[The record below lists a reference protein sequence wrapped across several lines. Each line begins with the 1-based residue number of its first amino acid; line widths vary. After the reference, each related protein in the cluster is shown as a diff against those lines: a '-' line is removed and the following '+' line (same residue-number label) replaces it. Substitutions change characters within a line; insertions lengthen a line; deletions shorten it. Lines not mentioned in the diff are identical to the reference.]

1 MKHLD
6 LAVIGN
12 CNVASLVDPNGRHV
26 WFCYPRLDGD
36 PLFSALVDGRADGAE
51 PAGGFM
57 DIQLANQAAAEQR
70 YVHNTAVLETVLT
83 DRDGAKLVI
92 TDLAPRFKQ
101 FGRVFRPPMLV
112 RHIAPVGGRPRV
124 RVRIR
129 PRFDYGAETPEI
141 RLGSNHLRYVV
152 SGQSLRATTDLPV
165 SFLAQ
170 EAEFLLDRPGAILLG
185 PDETVTDAPHA
196 VARDFIEK
204 TVDYWQ
210 DWTRFL
216 NVPFEW
222 QAAVI
227 RAAVT
232 LKLCAFEES
241 GGIVAALTTS
251 IPEAP
256 SSGRNW
262 DYRYC
267 WLRDAYFTVHALN
280 RLGATKTMEE
290 YVRYLLNAVLGAEDK
305 PFAPLYP
312 IVPGSPTRERDAP
325 NLKGFL
331 GMGPVRVGNAAG
343 DQVQND
349 IFGSVILA
357 AGQMFFDQRL
367 PRPGGIELYRQLAVV
382 GRRAIKSAL
391 LPDAGIWEYRGRA
404 RVHTFSAAMCW
415 AGVNMLR
422 RIAKRL
428 GEEDD
433 RKTWAN
439 AGETLRG
446 EILARSWS
454 EKKNSFTA
462 ALDDPAGESGLDAS
476 LLLLPE
482 IGIVSATDPRFL
494 GTLQALE
501 KSLLRDGLV
510 YRYDVADDFGLP
522 ETAFLVC
529 TYWYIDALTAA
540 GMKDKAREIFERTLG
555 FRNHLGLLSEDV
567 APGSGELW
575 GNFPQTYSL
584 VGLIVSAM
592 RLSHSWEDG
601 LWRA

>member
-12 CNVASLVDPNGRHV
+12 CNVAGLVNPAGRHV

-36 PLFSALVDGRADGAE
+36 PVFCALVDGAD

-57 DIQLANQAAAEQR
+57 DIQLANQTGSEQR
-70 YVHNTAVLETVLT
+70 YLHNTPVLETVLT
-83 DRDGAKLVI
+83 DRDGAKLAIV
-92 TDLAPRFKQ
+92 DFAPRFRQ
-101 FGRVFRPPMLV
+101 FGRVFRPPMLIRRIV
-112 RHIAPVGGRPRV
+112 PMGGRPRV
-124 RVRIR
+124 RLRIR
-129 PRFDYGAETPEI
+129 PRFDYGVETPEI
-141 RLGSNHLRYVV
+141 RIGSNHLRYVA

-170 EAEFLLDRPGAILLG
+170 EAEFLLDHPGALLIG
-185 PDETVTDAPHA
+185 PDETVSDAPSA
-196 VARDFIEK
+196 VARDFMEK

-222 QAAVI
+222 QSAVI
-227 RAAVT
+227 RAAIT

-256 SSGRNW
+256 GSGRNW

-267 WLRDAYFTVHALN
+267 WLRDAYFTVLALN

-290 YVRYLLNAVLGAEDK
+290 YVRYLLNAVLGGEDK

-312 IVPGSPTRERDAP
+312 IVPGSPTAEREAP
-325 NLKGFL
+325 ALKGFL
-331 GMGPVRVGNAAG
+331 GMGPVRVGNAAAE
-343 DQVQND
+343 QAQND
-349 IFGSVILA
+349 IFGSVIMA

-367 PRPGGIELYRQLAVV
+367 PVPGDMELYRQLAVV
-382 GRRAIKSAL
+382 GRRAIKAAL
-391 LPDAGIWEYRGRA
+391 TPDAGIWEYRGRA

-415 AGVNMLR
+415 AGVNLLR

-428 GEEDD
+428 GEEQE
-433 RKTWAN
+433 RQTWAH
-439 AGETLRG
+439 ASETLQA
-446 EILARSWS
+446 EILKRAFS
-454 EKKNSFTA
+454 EKLNSFTA
-462 ALDDPAGESGLDAS
+462 SLDDPQGASGLDAS
-476 LLLLPE
+476 LLLLHE

-501 KSLLRDGLV
+501 KSLLRDGMV

-529 TYWYIDALTAA
+529 TYWYIDALAAA
-540 GMKDKAREIFERTLG
+540 GMKDKARGIFERTLA

-567 APGSGELW
+567 APQSGELW

-592 RLSHSWEDG
+592 RLSNSWEDG

>member
-12 CNVASLVDPNGRHV
+12 CNVASLVNPNGRHV

-36 PLFSALVDGRADGAE
+36 PLFSALVDGTE
-51 PAGGFM
+51 PTGGFM
-57 DIQLANQAAAEQR
+57 DIELANQASYEQR
-70 YVHNTAVLETVLT
+70 YLRNSAVLETVLT
-83 DRDGAKLVI
+83 DRDGAKLAI
-92 TDLAPRFKQ
+92 IDLAPRFKQ
-101 FGRVFRPPMLV
+101 FGRIFRPPMLV
-112 RHIAPVGGRPRV
+112 RRIAPMDGRPRI
-124 RVRIR
+124 RLRIR
-129 PRFDYGAETPEI
+129 PRFGYGAEAPDV
-141 RLGSNHLRYVV
+141 RLGSNHLRYVA
-152 SGQSLRATTDLPV
+152 SGSSLRVTTDLPV
-165 SFLAQ
+165 SYLAQ
-170 EAEFLLDRPGAILLG
+170 EAEFMLDRPGALLIG
-185 PDETVTDAPHA
+185 PDETVAEAPHA

-256 SSGRNW
+256 GSGRNW
-262 DYRYC
+262 DYRFC

-290 YVRYLLNAVLGAEDK
+290 YVRYLLNAVLGGEDR

-312 IVPGSPTRERDAP
+312 IVPGSPTTEHETP
-325 NLKGFL
+325 HLKGFL
-331 GMGPVRVGNAAG
+331 GMGPVRVGNAAAA
-343 DQVQND
+343 QVQND

-367 PRPGGIELYRQLAVV
+367 PLPGDIGLYRQLAVV
-382 GRRAIKSAL
+382 GRRAIKAAL
-391 LPDAGIWEYRGRA
+391 TPDAGIWEYRGRA

-428 GEEDD
+428 GEEDERRHWTD
-433 RKTWAN
+433 
-439 AGETLRG
+439 AGEALRN
-446 EILARSWS
+446 EILERAWS
-454 EKKNSFTA
+454 KSKNSFTA
-462 ALDDPAGESGLDAS
+462 ALDDAAGDSGLDAS
-476 LLLLPE
+476 LLLLHE
-482 IGIVSATDPRFL
+482 IGIVPAGDPRFL
-494 GTLQALE
+494 ATLQALE
-501 KSLLRDGLV
+501 AALLREGMV
-510 YRYDVADDFGLP
+510 YRYDTADDFGLP

-529 TYWYIDALTAA
+529 TYWYIDALAAA
-540 GMKDKAREIFERTLG
+540 GMKDKARAIFEHTLA

-567 APGSGELW
+567 APATGQLW